1 MIRDIASHN
10 DPLAPLRPGAT
21 LLDGSRA
28 VRGRLMIVDD
38 DEGPRK
44 SLRIVFQDDYEVFV
58 ANAPSMA
65 LKLARQH
72 RIDVAILDIR
82 MPEMSGIELL
92 AQLKKIDP
100 NIQIIML
107 TAYET
112 TKSLRQSINY
122 GACEYLNKPFDIHR
136 VRDAVEKAIE
146 RRHQAIATKENS
158 EKITQVQNELES
170 KELDIELA
178 RIKEEIY
185 PGVLHDIMGPITT
198 IRTQSELLEELIQQ
212 DKHINN
218 ETKARYIQFL
228 QDIQKETERA
238 ADIGQRYV
246 GLLNPTQNQPA
257 SLTQT
262 LSDLEDVF
270 RIHPAAKNTTLKFH
284 PNEEISLKI
293 SRIDLFQILY
303 NIIENACHSTPNDG
317 TPLHIEIKTEVLM
330 NPIDMSFYAN
340 SPTQLFVNRLTFC
353 NRIPLVAIHVKDNGQ
368 GIPPKILE
376 RIFEPYFSTKPQ
388 GKGTGL
394 GLAIVERLLR
404 TSEGGAFVKTD
415 PGHGTTFTLY
425 IPAAQTPSL
434 GFGIY

>member
-1 MIRDIASHN
+1 MIRDTKSSSNETPITV
-10 DPLAPLRPGAT
+10 RPGTT
-21 LLDGSRA
+21 LPDGSRA

-58 ANAPSMA
+58 ANSPSMA

-122 GACEYLNKPFDIHR
+122 GACEFLNKPFDIHR
-136 VRDAVEKAIE
+136 VRDAVEKAME
-146 RRHQAIATKENS
+146 RRHQAIISKENS
-158 EKITQVQNELES
+158 EKINQVQSELES
-170 KELDIELA
+170 KELHIELA
-178 RIKEEIY
+178 RIKDEIY
-185 PGVLHDIMGPITT
+185 PGVLHDIIGPITT

-212 DKHINN
+212 DKQIPT
-218 ETKARYIQFL
+218 ETKNRFFQFL
-228 QDIQKETERA
+228 HNIQKETERA
-238 ADIGQRYV
+238 TAISQRYLS
-246 GLLNPTQNQPA
+246 LLNPTQNQPA
-257 SLTQT
+257 SLAQT
-262 LSDLEDVF
+262 LADIESVF
-270 RIHPAAKNTTLKFH
+270 RIHPGAKNVSFNFH
-284 PNEEISLKI
+284 PAEEIILKI
-293 SRIDLFQILY
+293 NRTDLFQILY
-303 NIIENACHSTPNDG
+303 NIIENACQSASNNN
-317 TPLHIEIKTEVLM
+317 TPLQIEIKSEVLM

-340 SPTQLFVNRLTFC
+340 SPNQLFVNRLTFS

-368 GIPPKILE
+368 GIPPNVLE

-404 TSEGGAFVKTD
+404 ASESGAFVKTEINQ
-415 PGHGTTFTLY
+415 GTTFTLF
-425 IPAAQTPSL
+425 IPATPPPYGL
-434 GFGIY
+434 Y

>member
-1 MIRDIASHN
+1 MIRDTTSHN
-10 DPLAPLRPGAT
+10 DTHTTLRPGAT
-21 LLDGSRA
+21 LPDGSRA

-146 RRHQAIATKENS
+146 RRHQALANKENS
-158 EKITQVQNELES
+158 EKITQVQSELES

-178 RIKEEIY
+178 RIKDEIY
-185 PGVLHDIMGPITT
+185 PGVLHDILGPITT

-212 DKHINN
+212 NKQIDN
-218 ETKARYIQFL
+218 ETQTRYIQFL

-238 ADIGQRYV
+238 ADISRRYV
-246 GLLNPTQNQPA
+246 SLLNPTQNQPA

-262 LSDLEDVF
+262 LSDVENVF
-270 RIHPAAKNTTLKFH
+270 RIHPAAKDTTIKFH
-284 PNEEISLKI
+284 PCEEITLKI
-293 SRIDLFQILY
+293 NRTDLFQILY
-303 NIIENACHSTPNDG
+303 NIIENACYSTPAGNA
-317 TPLHIEIKTEVLM
+317 PREIQIKTEILM
-330 NPIDMSFYAN
+330 NPLDMSLYVNTDNQIFI
-340 SPTQLFVNRLTFC
+340 NRLTFS
-353 NRIPLVAIHVKDNGQ
+353 NRIPIVAIHIKDNGQ
-368 GIPPKILE
+368 GIPPNILD

-404 TSEGGAFVKTD
+404 TSEGAAFVKTQ
-415 PGHGTTFTLY
+415 PGQGTTFTIY
-425 IPAAQTPSL
+425 IPAAQPPGL
-434 GFGIY
+434 GQPVY